1 MSGRQVD
8 RGTFLKLGNLA
19 AEAAARLGLDDS
31 LLLGVWRTMLPI
43 PRPVWHSQV
52 RGDAHLDF
60 MTDEHHW
67 VRDLVVLEIPRVGE
81 PLTPEFIARA
91 LDLPL
96 PRVVSILEDLEK
108 HMTFLFRNE
117 QGAVTWAY
125 PVTVDKTPHR
135 VTFGSGEQVYAA

>member
-8 RGTFLKLGNLA
+8 HGTFLKLGNLA

-31 LLLGVWRTMLPI
+31 LLLGVWRAMLPI
-43 PRPVWHSQV
+43 PRPVWQSQV
-52 RGDAHLDF
+52 RGDTNLDF

-81 PLTPEFIARA
+81 PLTPEFIAQA

-96 PRVVSILEDLEK
+96 PQVASILDDLEK

-135 VTFGSGEQVYAA
+135 VTFSSGEQAYAA